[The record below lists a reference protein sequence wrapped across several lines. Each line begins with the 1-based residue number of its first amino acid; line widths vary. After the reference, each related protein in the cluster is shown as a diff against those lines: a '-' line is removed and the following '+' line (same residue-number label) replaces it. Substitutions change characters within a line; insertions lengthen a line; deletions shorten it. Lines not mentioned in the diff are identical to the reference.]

1 MTHRELEFR
10 TLEMWSIGKGDFYGL
25 DKTLGVYI
33 FWGLGYL
40 VVVLI
45 YYKLTEM
52 GNTLY
57 EIRDIL
63 KRGRL
68 NG

>member
-1 MTHRELEFR
+1 MV
-10 TLEMWSIGKGDFYGL
+10 WIKA
-25 DKTLGVYI
+25 LGVYI
-33 FWGLGYL
+33 FLGLGYL

-45 YYKLTEM
+45 YYKLIEM

-57 EIRDIL
+57 EIRDII
-63 KRGRL
+63 KRGGL